1 MKYLPDTNVLI
12 ALAAGK
18 TSVIDRLRFV
28 ATADIGLSAVVQFE
42 LLYGALNSARPEANL
57 RNIDRLRFERVPFD
71 AEDAL
76 RAAEIRANLKAMGT
90 PIGPYD
96 TLLAGQALAR
106 GLVLVTRNLRE
117 FGRVEGLQVE
127 NWED

>member
-18 TSVIDRLRFV
+18 RSVIDRLRFV
-28 ATADIGLSAVVQFE
+28 ATADVGLSAVVQFE
-42 LLYGALNSARPEANL
+42 LLYGALNSARAEANV

-71 AEDAL
+71 AEDAF
-76 RAAEIRANLKAMGT
+76 RAAEIRASLKATGT

-106 GLVLVTRNLRE
+106 GLVLVTRNIRE
-117 FGRVEGLQVE
+117 FARVEGLAVE